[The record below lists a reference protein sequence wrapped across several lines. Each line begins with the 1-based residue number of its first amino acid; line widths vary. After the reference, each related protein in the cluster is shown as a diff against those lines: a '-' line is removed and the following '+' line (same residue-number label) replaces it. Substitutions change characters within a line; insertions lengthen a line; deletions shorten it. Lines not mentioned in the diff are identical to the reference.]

1 MNSLYPMKTQ
11 PGTPGSFSF
20 WFLMYIIDHF
30 FDPAPVDKTNKNPNV
45 SFKCLLA
52 LLLLFYLSSKS
63 RWHHAAAVL
72 ENNTIVIV
80 GGSGSSEK
88 TGEFVKS
95 K

>member
-20 WFLMYIIDHF
+20 WFLMYIIDPF
-30 FDPAPVDKTNKNPNV
+30 FDPAPVDKTNKTPNV

-52 LLLLFYLSSKS
+52 LLLLFYLFREPRSY
-63 RWHHAAAVL
+63 HAVVVL
-72 ENNTIVIV
+72 ENETIVIV
-80 GGSGSSEK
+80 GVEGSSK
-88 TGEFVKS
+88 TGEIVKS

>member
-20 WFLMYIIDHF
+20 WFLTYIIDYI
-30 FDPAPVDKTNKNPNV
+30 FDPAPVNKTIKNPNV

-52 LLLLFYLSSKS
+52 LLLLFYLFSTSS
-63 RWHHAAAVL
+63 HAAVVL
-72 ENNTIVIV
+72 ENNSIVIV
-80 GGSGSSEK
+80 GHYN
-88 TGEFVKS
+88 GEIVKS